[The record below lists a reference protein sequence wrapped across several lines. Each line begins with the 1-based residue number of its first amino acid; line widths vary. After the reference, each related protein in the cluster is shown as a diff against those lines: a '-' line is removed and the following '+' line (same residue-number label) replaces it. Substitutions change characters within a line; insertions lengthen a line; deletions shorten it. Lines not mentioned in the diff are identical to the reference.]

1 MSTKTL
7 SPAGI
12 ETPVLVE
19 SLHTRDVPSLPITW
33 RNRYHREEIADL
45 IANYPGRSVWEPE
58 SGEFVLAS
66 PWRHRDE
73 VAILVE
79 LAGVRHVRPLI
90 GGLIERCRET
100 GVTLVLTAE
109 MHERQRPEF
118 WSHVGL
124 APLEDVVSFALTM
137 SANDPPRPLDSRL
150 EFKRVDAANN
160 DDVARLVMIDNASFP
175 WLWWNNRK
183 EFESYLA
190 IDGVEI
196 YLAMVGGHA
205 IGYAGMTRYD
215 QWVHLDRIAVSPDR
229 QGNGFGRGIMHFVT
243 NRVKEIGFRRIVLS
257 TQRTNRSSRS
267 LYAGMGFQRARDH
280 DYRIYGRWLVDPR
293 TLPGPGEGI

>member
-1 MSTKTL
+1 VSTKTL
-7 SPAGI
+7 GPAAI
-12 ETPVLVE
+12 ETPELVE
-19 SLHTRDVPSLPITW
+19 SLHTRDIPSLPVSW
-33 RNRYHREEIADL
+33 RNRYDREGIADL
-45 IANYPGRSVWEPE
+45 IASYPGRSVWEPT

-100 GVTLVLTAE
+100 GAKLVLTAE

-118 WSHVGL
+118 WNHVGL
-124 APLEDVVSFALTM
+124 VPLEDVVSFALAV
-137 SANDPPRPLDSRL
+137 SADDPPCPLNPRL
-150 EFKRVDAANN
+150 EFQRVDPSEN
-160 DDVARLVMIDNASFP
+160 DQIARLVMIDNSSFP
-175 WLWWNNRK
+175 WLWWNNRE

-190 IDGVEI
+190 IDSVEV
-196 YLAMVGGHA
+196 YLAMAGSLPV
-205 IGYAGMTRYD
+205 GYAGMTRYD
-215 QWVHLDRIAVSPDR
+215 QWAHLDRIAVRPDR

-243 NRVKEIGFRRIVLS
+243 NRVKELGFHRIALS
-257 TQRTNRSSRS
+257 TQRKNRSSRS